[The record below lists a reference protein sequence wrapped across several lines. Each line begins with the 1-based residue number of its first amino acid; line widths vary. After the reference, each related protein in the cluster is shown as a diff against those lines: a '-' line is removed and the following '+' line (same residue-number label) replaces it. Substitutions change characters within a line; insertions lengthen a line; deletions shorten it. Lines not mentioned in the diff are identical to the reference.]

1 MNNKLESTAELL
13 RVIGEPTRL
22 RLALVLR
29 NCSLSVAELTE
40 LTGLAQSRISSHLA
54 RMRRLQL
61 IDEDRRGT
69 ASLQK
74 LRNPLA
80 EPANSLLKLLSEQA
94 DSSVQQHDLELAHTL
109 IARRD
114 KKQGW
119 AAGVAGEMEKHYSPG
134 RGWEVIAH
142 TLLPFLELGDVLDIA
157 AGDGVVA
164 SLLAP
169 RARYVTCVELDKT
182 VAQAGELRLRKA
194 KLSNARYVRGDM
206 HDLPFA
212 SAQFDTV
219 LLLNALTYSTHA
231 PDAVAE
237 AARMTRPGG
246 QVVLTTLN
254 KHEHTASMALYDHCN
269 PGFQRME
276 LVRMLES
283 NGLSVDNPDVACI
296 HETRPPY
303 HQVHVLLAHKPL

>member
-1 MNNKLESTAELL
+1 MNTKLESTAELL

-29 NCSLSVAELTE
+29 TCSLSVAELTE

-69 ASLQK
+69 ASLQR
-74 LRNPLA
+74 LRSPLA
-80 EPANSLLKLLSEQA
+80 EPAKSLLKLLAEQA
-94 DSSVQQHDLELAHTL
+94 DTGVQQHDIEVAQAL
-109 IARRD
+109 IARRN

-134 RGWEVIAH
+134 RGWEVITQ
-142 TLLPFLELGDVLDIA
+142 TLLPFLKLGDVLDIA

-169 RARYVTCVELDKT
+169 RAHHVTCVELDKT
-182 VAQAGELRLRKA
+182 VTLAGEKRLR
-194 KLSNARYVRGDM
+194 NAGLKNAGYVRGDM
-206 HDLPFA
+206 HALPFA
-212 SAQFDTV
+212 SERFDTV

-231 PDAVAE
+231 ADVIAE
-237 AARMTRPGG
+237 AARMARPGG
-246 QVVLTTLN
+246 QVVLTTLHRHN
-254 KHEHTASMALYDHCN
+254 HKASVALYDHCN
-269 PGFQRME
+269 QGFSRKE
-276 LVRMLES
+276 LIHMLES
-283 NGLSVDNPDVACI
+283 NGLHVENPDAACI

-303 HQVHVLLAHKPL
+303 HQVHVLLASKAR